1 MGAFREIE
9 EVGKVVASAGCWA
22 FDSGKGLRKVE
33 QAAPSCRALESD
45 SDPAC
50 VDGACSIS

>member
-1 MGAFREIE
+1 MSAFREIE
-9 EVGKVVASAGCWA
+9 EVGKLVLVAGCWA

-45 SDPAC
+45 SDLAC